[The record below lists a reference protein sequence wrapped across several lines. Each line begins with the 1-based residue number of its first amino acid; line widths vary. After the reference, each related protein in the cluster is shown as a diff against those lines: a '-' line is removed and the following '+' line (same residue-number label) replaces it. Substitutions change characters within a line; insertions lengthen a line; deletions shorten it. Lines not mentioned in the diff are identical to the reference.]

1 MSVGTRVGW
10 GVQPAG
16 HDLLAQDRRYLEI
29 LDPWPG
35 SRILHL
41 GCGDGRLTLRLAGA
55 VGGYGRVV
63 GVDSQAAALRGAL
76 AQLREFRLARVVNYV
91 RFDGER
97 LPFKDAAFEAALVTE
112 SLAFARNPA
121 GLIAEVRRAV
131 ARGRRLVFVQ
141 TDWETAVYNSADEAL
156 ARRIL
161 GVLRDAW
168 PGATLGRQLFG
179 LVRRAGLA
187 DTWTDVY
194 VLYNTEF
201 REPFYG
207 HFLATKVVKE
217 VLVDTGRISPG
228 EYEAWLGALQKAA
241 EAGEYFFSL
250 NRYICVATA

>member
-1 MSVGTRVGW
+1 MSVGTRIGW

-63 GVDSQAAALRGAL
+63 GVDSQAEALREAL
-76 AQLREFRLARVVNYV
+76 AQLRDFRLAPVVSYV
-91 RFDGER
+91 RFDGAR
-97 LPFKDAAFEAALVTE
+97 LPFKNAAFEAALVTE
-112 SLAFARNPA
+112 ALTFAQDA
-121 GLIAEVRRAV
+121 AALVAEVRRVV

-141 TDWETAVYNSADEAL
+141 TDWETALYHSADEAL
-156 ARRIL
+156 TRRVL
-161 GVLRDAW
+161 GALRDAW

-179 LVRRAGLA
+179 LVRRAGLK
-187 DTWTDVY
+187 DMWTDVY

-201 REPFYG
+201 REPFYS
-207 HFLATKVVKE
+207 HFLATRVIKE
-217 VLVDTGRISPG
+217 VLADTGRISSA
-228 EYEAWLGALQKAA
+228 EYEAWLEALRRTA
-241 EAGEYFFSL
+241 EAGEYFFSV